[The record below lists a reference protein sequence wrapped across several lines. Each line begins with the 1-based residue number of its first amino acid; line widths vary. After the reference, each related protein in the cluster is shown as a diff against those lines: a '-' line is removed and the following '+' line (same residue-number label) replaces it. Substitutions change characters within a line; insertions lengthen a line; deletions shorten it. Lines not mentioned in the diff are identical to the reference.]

1 MCLTILKKVMFVK
14 RVKITAIGFGIAALL
29 LVGRIF
35 YISIIK
41 QADYTE
47 SVMAQRVESVNFLSP
62 RGIIY
67 DRNMIKLTD
76 AKMKL
81 VVRDGVP
88 YYVGNRTAD
97 LCSHIIGYISADGKG
112 SGIEGAFDYV
122 LSADES
128 SRISYIKDINN
139 NRISKGYN
147 IDVVNSYKG
156 VSLTID
162 YHIQEIVENA
172 MDFYSVNGAVVVA
185 DCKSGEVLAMASRP
199 NYNAAN
205 LEKFLDGTEGEL
217 VNKAICAYNPGS
229 VFKIAVATAFLENHY
244 NDESYFECNGKTV
257 IDGTEFVCHKEDG
270 HGLQTLEQAFANSCN
285 CAFYSLGKT
294 IGIDDICEYSTEL
307 GMGREVLCINGIVEA
322 KGMVPYVVYGDG
334 DLANISIGQG
344 NVMAT
349 PLQIADML
357 CTICNGGVRNQLSL
371 IRGIVDDEGIC
382 AVTEGTTLGRVVS
395 ETTARRMTDMMNSAV
410 EYGTGM
416 SAQLDGCLAGGK
428 TGSAE
433 TGWVKDGK
441 TMQQGWFAGYFPAQ
455 NPQYVCVVLVE
466 NGISG
471 SDSACPVFKK
481 IGNDMVSGG
490 YVN

>member
-1 MCLTILKKVMFVK
+1 MK
-14 RVKITAIGFGIAALL
+14 RIKITAVCFFTLIMFVVCRVFHIG
-29 LVGRIF
+29 VV
-35 YISIIK
+35 K
-41 QADYTE
+41 QDDYTK
-47 SVMAQRVESVNFLSP
+47 SVMSQRVESVTFLSP

-76 AKMKL
+76 SKMKL

-88 YYVGNRTAD
+88 YYVGNRTTD

-122 LSADES
+122 LSSDKT

-139 NRISKGYN
+139 QKISSGYS
-147 IDVVNSYKG
+147 IDVEKSYKG
-156 VSLTID
+156 VCLTVD

-172 MDFYSVNGAVVVA
+172 MDFYGVKGAVVVA

-199 NYNAAN
+199 NYHAAN
-205 LEKFLDGTEGEL
+205 LEKFLDGTDGEL

-229 VFKIAVATAFLENHY
+229 VFKIAVASAFLENHY
-244 NDESYFECNGKTV
+244 NDEMNFECNGKTV
-257 IDGTEFVCHKEDG
+257 IDGVEFVCHKEEG
-270 HGLQTLEQAFANSCN
+270 HGVQTLEQAFANSCN
-285 CAFYSLGKT
+285 CAFYNLGNT
-294 IGIDDICEYSTEL
+294 VGIDDIYDFSV
-307 GMGREVLCINGIVEA
+307 GFGFGKEVFCINGIAESV
-322 KGMVPYVVYGDG
+322 GTVPSTAHSRAEV
-334 DLANISIGQG
+334 ANVSIGQG
-344 NVMAT
+344 DVMVT

-357 CTICNGGVRNQLSL
+357 CTICNGGVRNQLTL
-371 IRGIVDDEGIC
+371 IRGVVDDKGNC
-382 AVTEGTTLGRVVS
+382 VTTDGTQLGRVIT
-395 ETTARRMTDMMNSAV
+395 ETTARRMMDMMNAAV

-433 TGWVKDGK
+433 TGWLKDGK
-441 TMQQGWFAGYFPAQ
+441 MMQQGWFAGYFPTQ
-455 NPQYVCVVLVE
+455 NPRYVCVVMVE

-471 SDSACPVFKK
+471 SDSACPIFKK
-481 IGNDMVSGG
+481 IGNDMVLSG